1 MTILVA
7 VIKIVII
14 VIMEDHSHDNGNY
27 FNDDYNNNAIM

>member
-14 VIMEDHSHDNGNY
+14 EDHSHDSGNY
-27 FNDDYNNNAIM
+27 FNDDYNNNAIK